1 MNARVLT
8 AATVF
13 KDEKKVFTAG
23 RDSYAPNNYGDTFS
37 NKETTLRD
45 ALVKSKNTI
54 TVELGMELN
63 IGRVMNLAHRAG
75 LPKVEK
81 AYPSM
86 ALGTAEA
93 TPLQVAAGYTMF
105 ANLGERVAPS
115 AISRVTDGN
124 GKTVVAPAPER
135 KRVVQPDV
143 AYIMNDIMKDV
154 INRGTAAEAKAWGFK
169 NVAGKTASRAKP
181 ERRATAGS
189 PDSRRRSSASFTS
202 ALTTT
207 TTSE

>member
-1 MNARVLT
+1 
-8 AATVF
+8 
-13 KDEKKVFTAG
+13 
-23 RDSYAPNNYGDTFS
+23 
-37 NKETTLRD
+37 
-45 ALVKSKNTI
+45 
-54 TVELGMELN
+54 MELN

-124 GKTVVAPAPER
+124 GKTVVAPAPEK
-135 KRVVQPDV
+135 KRIVQADV

-154 INRGTAAEAKAWGFK
+154 INRGTAAKPKRGVLKTSPAKLL
-169 NVAGKTASRAKP
+169 SRAKP
-181 ERRATAGS
+181 ELRATAGS
-189 PDSRRRSSASFTS
+189 PGSRRKSSASFTS